1 MLKYIGRRLLQFI
14 PVIIGVLFLTFTI
27 NYFSPGDPAIAIL
40 GTEASEESLER
51 FREEHGLNDSFFVQ
65 FFHYAEGIVTR
76 FDFGT
81 SYQTKRPVSQ
91 ELLER
96 YPQTIMLALMSVAFA
111 TAIGIPLGIISAT
124 KQYSLSD
131 YGASFLALIGAS
143 LPQFW
148 LGLMMMLLFSVKL
161 NLLPATGFSSPLHWI
176 MPTVAIGIYPVAT
189 ITRMTRSNMLEVIRQ
204 DYIRTA
210 QAKGIRDGTVVTKH
224 ALKNALIPV
233 ITVIGAQLGQSL
245 SGAMVVES
253 VFTIPGLGSLMVSA
267 IKSRDYAMIQGGVL
281 FIAIVYSLIN
291 LLVDLIYAY
300 IDPRIKSQYTS
311 SKKRRPLKAAAAGG
325 RGEV

>member
-81 SYQTKRPVSQ
+81 SYQTKRPVAQ

-96 YPQTIMLALMSVAFA
+96 YPKTIMLAVMSVAFA
-111 TAIGIPLGIISAT
+111 TVIGIPLGIISAT
-124 KQYSLSD
+124 RQYSLSD

-176 MPTVAIGIYPVAT
+176 MPTIAIGIYPVAT

-210 QAKGIRDGTVVTKH
+210 RAKGMGDAIVVSKH

-233 ITVIGAQLGQSL
+233 ITVIGSQLGQSL

-267 IKSRDYAMIQGGVL
+267 IKSRDYAMIQGGVV

-300 IDPRIKSQYTS
+300 IDPRIKSQYMS
-311 SKKRRPLKAAAAGG
+311 SKKRGPVKAAAGG
-325 RGEV
+325 EGEV